1 MENVDMDVLR
11 TVLAWRRAGYGVHL
25 YTVVQTW
32 GSAPRQPGAMLALR
46 QDGAVI
52 GSVSGGCIED
62 DLIDR
67 QASAG
72 KAGNQTPV
80 RLIGYGL
87 SREEAARFGLPCG
100 GTLRLTEEKI
110 ENWDWVEE
118 LVWRCEHQ
126 QLTKRVL
133 DIANGDVRLTDALPQ
148 DHFQFDEHQMQTVHG
163 PSWRLMMIGAGQV
176 SRYAADMA
184 LLLGFKVMVCDP
196 RPEFAVEFDDPR
208 VTLVPGMPDDAV
220 QSIKPDER
228 TVIVTLTH
236 DPRLDDMALM
246 TALKSRAFYVGALG
260 SKQTTR
266 RRREYLLELGITP
279 QEVSRLHGP
288 IGLHI
293 GSHTP
298 AEIALSLMSQVV
310 ALKNGVDDERQPP
323 NFGAFNGEPSRPL
336 GAEEPV

>member
-1 MENVDMDVLR
+1 MENVDLDVLR

-32 GSAPRQPGAMLALR
+32 GSAPRQPGSMLALR
-46 QDGAVI
+46 EDGAVI

-62 DLIDR
+62 DLIHR

-72 KAGNQTPV
+72 EAGNQSQV
-80 RLIGYGL
+80 RLIVYGL

-100 GTLRLTEEKI
+100 GTLRLAEEKI
-110 ENWDWVEE
+110 DKWDWVEE
-118 LVWRCEHQ
+118 LVSRCEHQ
-126 QLTKRVL
+126 QLSKRVL
-133 DIANGDVRLTDALPQ
+133 NLASGHVRLTDALPQ
-148 DHFQFDEHQMQTVHG
+148 DRFEFDEHQMQAVHG

-176 SRYAADMA
+176 TRYAAQMA
-184 LLLGFKVMVCDP
+184 LLLGFKVLVCDP
-196 RPEFAVEFDDPR
+196 RPEFAVEFDDQR
-208 VTLVPGMPDDAV
+208 VTFIPGMPDDAV
-220 QSIKPDER
+220 EAIKPDAR

-260 SKQTTR
+260 SKQTTN

-310 ALKNGVDDERQPP
+310 ALKNGVD
-323 NFGAFNGEPSRPL
+323 NGRGQICSGTANQAPSKPL
-336 GAEEPV
+336 RIQEPV